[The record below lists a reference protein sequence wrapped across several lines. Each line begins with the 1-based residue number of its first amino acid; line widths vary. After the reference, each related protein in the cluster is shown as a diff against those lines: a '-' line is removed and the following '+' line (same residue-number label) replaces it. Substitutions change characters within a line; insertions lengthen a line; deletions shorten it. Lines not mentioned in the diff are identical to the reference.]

1 MPMTI
6 RKGWEISTHAPR
18 TGSDR
23 IAWNSKTARFY
34 FNPRSPHGE
43 RLEEVGR
50 AAGYPAY
57 FNPRSPHGERH
68 CPAPR
73 TGKRTLYFNPRS
85 PHGERL
91 ETAHVRDAAIT
102 FQPTLPARG
111 ATDRGRGHYQ
121 REKHFNPRSPHGE
134 RPADKNCKVLLCYFN
149 PRSPHGERRT
159 ETPNYVLTLAISTHA
174 PRTGSDVCLPCTALK
189 RNNFNP
195 RSPHG
200 ERLPPLDEVKGFLVF
215 QPTLPARGATPP
227 RSRPALPR

>member
-43 RLEEVGR
+43 RLE
-50 AAGYPAY
+50 
-57 FNPRSPHGERH
+57 
-68 CPAPR
+68 
-73 TGKRTLYFNPRS
+73 
-85 PHGERL
+85 
-91 ETAHVRDAAIT
+91 TAHVRDAAIT

-121 REKHFNPRSPHGE
+121 RENHFNPRSPHGE

-200 ERLPPLDEVKGFLVF
+200 ERQKL
-215 QPTLPARGATPP
+215 QA
-227 RSRPALPR
+227 